1 MANIPKIVKTVVGVA
16 KPAKKVKKPVKPP
29 LTSLQKIEKNTAI
42 KKNMA
47 KNAATPAQ
55 VKAHATEIRTMLK
68 AKTEN
73 R

>member
-1 MANIPKIVKTVVGVA
+1 MANIPKIVKTVVGTA

-55 VKAHATEIRTMLK
+55 VKAHAAEIRAMLK
-68 AKTEN
+68 AKAEN
-73 R
+73 K

>member
-1 MANIPKIVKTVVGVA
+1 MVRKIIKAA
-16 KPAKKVKKPVKPP
+16 KV

-55 VKAHATEIRTMLK
+55 VKRHAAGIRAMLK
-68 AKTEN
+68 TKSEN
-73 R
+73 K

>member
-1 MANIPKIVKTVVGVA
+1 MANIPKIVKTVVGA
-16 KPAKKVKKPVKPP
+16 TKPAKKVKKPVKPP

-55 VKAHATEIRTMLK
+55 VKAHAAEIRAMLK
-68 AKTEN
+68 AKAEN
-73 R
+73 K